1 MSFRMVS
8 LIASRLGK
16 LSVMPT
22 RSCSRNVSRDASKA
36 WMDQRQTH
44 RTSAHRHREKEERFE
59 DPDMDDVDDK
69 VQAVF
74 SEERRRQRTV
84 KYHIVKRQLTESGAP
99 ERKLSWDAMEQIR
112 YLKQEL
118 PEEWTI
124 DRLAEGF
131 SVHRDIILRVLRSKF
146 TPKPERKAKQDASVW
161 ARLRQQALP
170 GSGAGGQG
178 RQQALPGSGAGGQG
192 RQQALPG
199 SGAGGQG
206 RQQAL
211 PGGGA
216 GGQGRQQ
223 ALPGSGAG
231 GQGRQQAL
239 PGSGAGGQG
248 RQQALPGGG
257 AGGQGR
263 QQALPG
269 SGAGGQGRQQ
279 ALPGSGA
286 GGQGRQQALPGG
298 GAGGQDRQ
306 QALPGGGAG
315 GQGRQQALPGG
326 GAGGQGRQ
334 QALPGGGGAGGP
346 GRQQALPGGVG
357 AGGQDRQQALPGGG
371 GAGGQ
376 DRQQALPGGGGAGGQ
391 DRQQALPGGGGAGGP
406 GRPQLPASGHRSSKP
421 AMLPAGSGTGALVTL
436 ASHSSQRLIARDL
449 EDGPGPRAMMTTANS
464 PAAPLT
470 SLPTQLSSSPTLH
483 RRHTSGQDNSR
494 EEWEEEENVPE
505 DNVSEKVEEK
515 DDQEERWDGRVFS
528 EEELEELMLSSKPS
542 PVVQN
547 GIEFFDSEGNF
558 LYRI

>member
-16 LSVMPT
+16 VSVMPT

-178 RQQALPGSGAGGQG
+178 RQQALPGG
-192 RQQALPG
+192 
-199 SGAGGQG
+199 GAGGQG

-216 GGQGRQQ
+216 GVQGRQQ
-223 ALPGSGAG
+223 ALPGGGAGGQDRQQACDAGGGAG
-231 GQGRQQAL
+231 GQG
-239 PGSGAGGQG
+239 GSRPYLGWSRGQG

-257 AGGQGR
+257 AGGQG
-263 QQALPG
+263 QAASPTWG
-269 SGAGGQGRQQ
+269 WSRGT
-279 ALPGSGA
+279 
-286 GGQGRQQALPGG
+286 GRQQALPGG
-298 GAGGQDRQ
+298 GMQGGQDRQ

-326 GAGGQGRQ
+326 GAGGQG
-334 QALPGGGGAGGP
+334 
-346 GRQQALPGGVG
+346 
-357 AGGQDRQQALPGGG
+357 
-371 GAGGQ
+371 
-376 DRQQALPGGGGAGGQ
+376 
-391 DRQQALPGGGGAGGP
+391 RQQALPGGGGAGGP

-483 RRHTSGQDNSR
+483 RRHSSGQDNSR

-542 PVVQN
+542 RVVQN

>member
-199 SGAGGQG
+199 S
-206 RQQAL
+206 
-211 PGGGA
+211 
-216 GGQGRQQ
+216 
-223 ALPGSGAG
+223 
-231 GQGRQQAL
+231 
-239 PGSGAGGQG
+239 
-248 RQQALPGGG
+248 
-257 AGGQGR
+257 
-263 QQALPG
+263 
-269 SGAGGQGRQQ
+269 
-279 ALPGSGA
+279 
-286 GGQGRQQALPGG
+286 
-298 GAGGQDRQ
+298 
-306 QALPGGGAG
+306 GAG

>member
-1 MSFRMVS
+1 
-8 LIASRLGK
+8 
-16 LSVMPT
+16 MPT

-178 RQQALPGSGAGGQG
+178 RQQALPG
-192 RQQALPG
+192 
-199 SGAGGQG
+199 
-206 RQQAL
+206 
-211 PGGGA
+211 
-216 GGQGRQQ
+216 
-223 ALPGSGAG
+223 
-231 GQGRQQAL
+231 
-239 PGSGAGGQG
+239 
-248 RQQALPGGG
+248 
-257 AGGQGR
+257 
-263 QQALPG
+263 
-269 SGAGGQGRQQ
+269 
-279 ALPGSGA
+279 
-286 GGQGRQQALPGG
+286 G

-334 QALPGGGGAGGP
+334 QALPGGG
-346 GRQQALPGGVG
+346 
-357 AGGQDRQQALPGGG
+357 AGGQDRQQALPGS

-376 DRQQALPGGGGAGGQ
+376 DRQQALSGSGAGGQGRQQALPGGGAGGQ
-391 DRQQALPGGGGAGGP
+391 GRQQALPGGGAGGQGRQQALPGGGGAGGP
-406 GRPQLPASGHRSSKP
+406 GRPQLPAPGHRSSKP

-542 PVVQN
+542 RVVQN

>member
-1 MSFRMVS
+1 MMSFR
-8 LIASRLGK
+8 IASRLGK

-22 RSCSRNVSRDASKA
+22 RSCSRHLCSDASKA

-44 RTSAHRHREKEERFE
+44 RTSAHRHRGKEERSE
-59 DPDMDDVDDK
+59 DPDLDDVDDK

-99 ERKLSWDAMEQIR
+99 ERMLSWDAMEQIR

-131 SVHRDIILRVLRSKF
+131 SVHRDVILRVLRSKF
-146 TPKPERKAKQDASVW
+146 DPTPERKAKQDTSVW

-170 GSGAGGQG
+170 GAGGQE
-178 RQQALPGSGAGGQG
+178 RQV
-192 RQQALPG
+192 
-199 SGAGGQG
+199 
-206 RQQAL
+206 AL

-216 GGQGRQQ
+216 GGQGRQV
-223 ALPGSGAG
+223 
-231 GQGRQQAL
+231 
-239 PGSGAGGQG
+239 
-248 RQQALPGGG
+248 ALPGGG

-263 QQALPG
+263 QVALPG
-269 SGAGGQGRQQ
+269 GGAGGQGRQV
-279 ALPGSGA
+279 ALPGGGA
-286 GGQGRQQALPGG
+286 GGQERQVALPGG

-306 QALPGGGAG
+306 KALPGGGAG
-315 GQGRQQALPGG
+315 GQGRQKALPGG
-326 GAGGQGRQ
+326 GAGGQDRQ
-334 QALPGGGGAGGP
+334 VALPGGGEAGGP
-346 GRQQALPGGVG
+346 GRT
-357 AGGQDRQQALPGGG
+357 
-371 GAGGQ
+371 
-376 DRQQALPGGGGAGGQ
+376 
-391 DRQQALPGGGGAGGP
+391 
-406 GRPQLPASGHRSSKP
+406 QLSASGHRSSKP
-421 AMLPAGSGTGALVTL
+421 AMLPTGSGTGALVTL

-449 EDGPGPRAMMTTANS
+449 EDDPGPRAMMTTANY

-470 SLPTQLSSSPTLH
+470 SLPTQLSSPPTLH
-483 RRHTSGQDNSR
+483 SRHTSGQDNSR
-494 EEWEEEENVPE
+494 EEWDEEENVPE

-542 PVVQN
+542 PVVPN
-547 GIEFFDSEGNF
+547 GREFFDSEGNF

>member
-99 ERKLSWDAMEQIR
+99 ERNLSWDAMEQIR

-257 AGGQGR
+257 AGGQ
-263 QQALPG
+263 
-269 SGAGGQGRQQ
+269 
-279 ALPGSGA
+279 
-286 GGQGRQQALPGG
+286 
-298 GAGGQDRQ
+298 DRQ

-346 GRQQALPGGVG
+346 GRQQALPGGV
-357 AGGQDRQQALPGGG
+357 

>member
-16 LSVMPT
+16 VSVMPT

-178 RQQALPGSGAGGQG
+178 RQQALPG
-192 RQQALPG
+192 
-199 SGAGGQG
+199 
-206 RQQAL
+206 
-211 PGGGA
+211 
-216 GGQGRQQ
+216 
-223 ALPGSGAG
+223 
-231 GQGRQQAL
+231 
-239 PGSGAGGQG
+239 
-248 RQQALPGGG
+248 
-257 AGGQGR
+257 
-263 QQALPG
+263 
-269 SGAGGQGRQQ
+269 
-279 ALPGSGA
+279 
-286 GGQGRQQALPGG
+286 G

-334 QALPGGGGAGGP
+334 QALPGGG
-346 GRQQALPGGVG
+346 
-357 AGGQDRQQALPGGG
+357 AGGQDRQQALPGS

-376 DRQQALPGGGGAGGQ
+376 DRQQALSGSGAGGQGRQQALPGGGAGGQ
-391 DRQQALPGGGGAGGP
+391 GRQQALPGGGAGGQGRQQALPGGGGAGGP
-406 GRPQLPASGHRSSKP
+406 GRPQLPAPGHRSSKP

-542 PVVQN
+542 RVVQN

>member
-1 MSFRMVS
+1 MMSFRIVS

-22 RSCSRNVSRDASKA
+22 RSCSRHLCSDASKA

-44 RTSAHRHREKEERFE
+44 RTSAHRHRGKEERSE
-59 DPDMDDVDDK
+59 DPDLDDVDDK

-99 ERKLSWDAMEQIR
+99 ERRLSWDAMEQIR

-131 SVHRDIILRVLRSKF
+131 SVHRDVILRVLRSKF
-146 TPKPERKAKQDASVW
+146 APTPERKAKQDTSVW

-170 GSGAGGQG
+170 G
-178 RQQALPGSGAGGQG
+178 
-192 RQQALPG
+192 
-199 SGAGGQG
+199 
-206 RQQAL
+206 
-211 PGGGA
+211 GGA
-216 GGQGRQQ
+216 GGQERQK
-223 ALPGSGAG
+223 
-231 GQGRQQAL
+231 
-239 PGSGAGGQG
+239 
-248 RQQALPGGG
+248 
-257 AGGQGR
+257 
-263 QQALPG
+263 
-269 SGAGGQGRQQ
+269 
-279 ALPGSGA
+279 
-286 GGQGRQQALPGG
+286 ALPGG

-306 QALPGGGAG
+306 VALPGGRQGRQKALPGGGAG
-315 GQGRQQALPGG
+315 GQGGQKALPGG
-326 GAGGQGRQ
+326 GAGGQGGQKALPGGGAGGQERQ
-334 QALPGGGGAGGP
+334 VALLGGGAGEQGRQKALPGGGAGGQDRQVALPGGRQGRQKALPGGGAGGQKALPGGGAGGQEMQVALPGGGGAGGP
-346 GRQQALPGGVG
+346 GRT
-357 AGGQDRQQALPGGG
+357 
-371 GAGGQ
+371 
-376 DRQQALPGGGGAGGQ
+376 
-391 DRQQALPGGGGAGGP
+391 
-406 GRPQLPASGHRSSKP
+406 QLPASGHRSSKP
-421 AMLPAGSGTGALVTL
+421 AMLPTGSGTGALVTL

-449 EDGPGPRAMMTTANS
+449 EDDPGPRAMMTTANF

-483 RRHTSGQDNSR
+483 SRHTSGQDNSR
-494 EEWEEEENVPE
+494 GEWEEEENVPE

-542 PVVQN
+542 PVVPN
-547 GIEFFDSEGNF
+547 GREFFDSEGNF

>member
-1 MSFRMVS
+1 MMQLVQ
-8 LIASRLGK
+8 LGK
-16 LSVMPT
+16 VSVMPT

-178 RQQALPGSGAGGQG
+178 RQQALPG
-192 RQQALPG
+192 
-199 SGAGGQG
+199 
-206 RQQAL
+206 
-211 PGGGA
+211 
-216 GGQGRQQ
+216 
-223 ALPGSGAG
+223 
-231 GQGRQQAL
+231 
-239 PGSGAGGQG
+239 
-248 RQQALPGGG
+248 
-257 AGGQGR
+257 
-263 QQALPG
+263 
-269 SGAGGQGRQQ
+269 
-279 ALPGSGA
+279 
-286 GGQGRQQALPGG
+286 G

-334 QALPGGGGAGGP
+334 QALPGGG
-346 GRQQALPGGVG
+346 
-357 AGGQDRQQALPGGG
+357 AGGQDRQQALPGS

-376 DRQQALPGGGGAGGQ
+376 DRQQALSGSGAGGQGRQQALPGGGAGGQ
-391 DRQQALPGGGGAGGP
+391 GRQQALPGGGAGGQGRQQALPGGGGAGGP
-406 GRPQLPASGHRSSKP
+406 GRPQLPAPGHRSSKP

-542 PVVQN
+542 RVVQN

>member
-1 MSFRMVS
+1 MMSFRMVS
-8 LIASRLGK
+8 LIASRLVK

-22 RSCSRNVSRDASKA
+22 WSCSRHVSSDASKA

-44 RTSAHRHREKEERFE
+44 GTSAHRHRGKEERFEDE

-99 ERKLSWDAMEQIR
+99 ERRLSWEAMEQIR

-131 SVHRDIILRVLRSKF
+131 SVHRDVILRVLRSKF
-146 TPKPERKAKQDASVW
+146 APTPERKAKQDASVW
-161 ARLRQQALP
+161 ARL
-170 GSGAGGQG
+170 
-178 RQQALPGSGAGGQG
+178 
-192 RQQALPG
+192 
-199 SGAGGQG
+199 
-206 RQQAL
+206 
-211 PGGGA
+211 
-216 GGQGRQQ
+216 
-223 ALPGSGAG
+223 
-231 GQGRQQAL
+231 
-239 PGSGAGGQG
+239 
-248 RQQALPGGG
+248 
-257 AGGQGR
+257 
-263 QQALPG
+263 
-269 SGAGGQGRQQ
+269 
-279 ALPGSGA
+279 
-286 GGQGRQQALPGG
+286 
-298 GAGGQDRQ
+298 RQ

-326 GAGGQGRQ
+326 GAGGQDRQ
-334 QALPGGGGAGGP
+334 VALPGGGGA
-346 GRQQALPGGVG
+346 V
-357 AGGQDRQQALPGGG
+357 
-371 GAGGQ
+371 
-376 DRQQALPGGGGAGGQ
+376 
-391 DRQQALPGGGGAGGP
+391 GP

-421 AMLPAGSGTGALVTL
+421 AMLPTGSDTGAMVTL

-483 RRHTSGQDNSR
+483 SRHTSGQDYSR

-505 DNVSEKVEEK
+505 DNVLKVEEK
-515 DDQEERWDGRVFS
+515 GDLEERWDGRVFS
-528 EEELEELMLSSKPS
+528 EEELEELMLSSKHS

-547 GIEFFDSEGNF
+547 GIEFFDREGNF